1 MPATDPN
8 TTLDIAT
15 LLGYGLL
22 AGLISA
28 IWGFAEIIGKF
39 NLDTWRALRT
49 AGAWMLIGVNFL
61 AALLSYGLVVALI
74 PTANAWG
81 AAILIGL
88 AWPTVLRNTSIK
100 LSQPIDNQG
109 QGQAQAMVRFE
120 EVYARIQNL
129 AQLMING
136 VLTRQRLALAGEL
149 STLSLKTLERH
160 ARQALVLSPLQEEQK
175 MPDDSY
181 VDEIIKREVD
191 DTVKKALLIAVVL
204 NYFGRDTLNDLIKK
218 ERKQPN
224 GNADAVA

>member
-8 TTLDIAT
+8 TALDLAT

-28 IWGFAEIIGKF
+28 IWGFSEIIGKF

-61 AALLSYGLVVALI
+61 AALLSYLLVTALI
-74 PTANAWG
+74 PSANTWG
-81 AAILIGL
+81 AAILVGL

-109 QGQAQAMVRFE
+109 QKEAMVRFE

-149 STLSLKTLERH
+149 NTLTLKTLERH

-181 VDEIIKREVD
+181 VDAIIQRQVD

-218 ERKQPN
+218 ERK
-224 GNADAVA
+224 GNQGSVQA

>member
-1 MPATDPN
+1 MPT

-28 IWGFAEIIGKF
+28 IWGFSEIIGKF

-61 AALLSYGLVVALI
+61 AALLSYWLVAALI
-74 PTANAWG
+74 PSANSWG

-109 QGQAQAMVRFE
+109 QREAMVRFE
-120 EVYARIQNL
+120 EGYARIQNL

-149 STLSLKTLERH
+149 NTLSLKTLERH

-181 VDEIIKREVD
+181 VDEIIARQVD
-191 DTVKKALLIAVVL
+191 DAVKKALLIAVVL

-218 ERKQPN
+218 EKREP
-224 GNADAVA
+224 AAA

>member
-8 TTLDIAT
+8 TALDLAT

-28 IWGFAEIIGKF
+28 IWGFSEIIGKF

-49 AGAWMLIGVNFL
+49 AGAWMLVGVNFL
-61 AALLSYGLVVALI
+61 AALLSYLLVTALI
-74 PTANAWG
+74 PSANTWG
-81 AAILIGL
+81 AAILVGL

-109 QGQAQAMVRFE
+109 QKEAMVRFE

-149 STLSLKTLERH
+149 NTLTLKTLERH

-181 VDEIIKREVD
+181 VDAIIQRQVD

-218 ERKQPN
+218 ERK
-224 GNADAVA
+224 GNQGSVQA

>member
-15 LLGYGLL
+15 LVGYGLL

-28 IWGFAEIIGKF
+28 IWGFSEIIGKF

-61 AALLSYGLVVALI
+61 AALLSYGLVAALI
-74 PTANAWG
+74 PSANSWG

-109 QGQAQAMVRFE
+109 QKEAMVRFE

-149 STLSLKTLERH
+149 NTLTLKTLERH

-218 ERKQPN
+218 ERKQPD
-224 GNADAVA
+224 GNADATA

>member
-8 TTLDIAT
+8 IALDLAA

-28 IWGFAEIIGKF
+28 IWGFSEIIGKF

-49 AGAWMLIGVNFL
+49 AGAWMLVGVNFL
-61 AALLSYGLVVALI
+61 AALLSYLLVAALI
-74 PTANAWG
+74 PSANTWG
-81 AAILIGL
+81 AAILVGL
-88 AWPTVLRNTSIK
+88 AWPTVLRNSSIK

-109 QGQAQAMVRFE
+109 QKEAMVRFE

-149 STLSLKTLERH
+149 NTLTLKTLERH

-181 VDEIIKREVD
+181 VDEIIKRQVD

-218 ERKQPN
+218 ERKGDQ
-224 GNADAVA
+224 GAVVA

>member
-8 TTLDIAT
+8 TALDLAT

-28 IWGFAEIIGKF
+28 IWGFSEIIGKF

-49 AGAWMLIGVNFL
+49 VGAWMLVGVNFL
-61 AALLSYGLVVALI
+61 AALLSYLLVTALI
-74 PTANAWG
+74 PSANTWG
-81 AAILIGL
+81 AAILVGL

-109 QGQAQAMVRFE
+109 QKEAMVRFE

-149 STLSLKTLERH
+149 NTLTLKTLERH

-181 VDEIIKREVD
+181 VDAIIQRQVD

-218 ERKQPN
+218 ERK
-224 GNADAVA
+224 GNQGSVQA

>member
-8 TTLDIAT
+8 TTFDLAA
-15 LLGYGLL
+15 LAGYGLL

-28 IWGFAEIIGKF
+28 IWGFSEIIGKF

-61 AALLSYGLVVALI
+61 AALLSYLLVAALI
-74 PTANAWG
+74 PSANTWG
-81 AAILIGL
+81 AAILVGL

-109 QGQAQAMVRFE
+109 QKEAMVRFE

-149 STLSLKTLERH
+149 NTLSLKTLERH

-181 VDEIIKREVD
+181 VDEIIKRQVD

-218 ERKQPN
+218 EQKGDQ
-224 GNADAVA
+224 GALVA

>member
-8 TTLDIAT
+8 TALDLAA
-15 LLGYGLL
+15 LAGYGLL

-28 IWGFAEIIGKF
+28 IWGFSEIIGKF

-61 AALLSYGLVVALI
+61 AALLSYLLVAALI
-74 PTANAWG
+74 PSANTWG
-81 AAILIGL
+81 AAILVGL
-88 AWPTVLRNTSIK
+88 AWPTVLRNSSIK

-109 QGQAQAMVRFE
+109 QKEAMVRFE

-149 STLSLKTLERH
+149 NTLSLKTLERH

-181 VDEIIKREVD
+181 VDEIIKRQVD

-218 ERKQPN
+218 EQKGDQ
-224 GNADAVA
+224 GALVA

>member
-1 MPATDPN
+1 MPATDP
-8 TTLDIAT
+8 TVSIDLIAT
-15 LLGYGLL
+15 LGYGIL

-28 IWGFAEIIGKF
+28 IWGLSEIIGKF
-39 NLDTWRALRT
+39 NLDTGRALRT
-49 AGAWMLIGVNFL
+49 GGAWMLIGVNFL
-61 AALLSYGLVVALI
+61 AALISYCLVVALI
-74 PTANAWG
+74 PAANNWG

-109 QGQAQAMVRFE
+109 QKEAMVRFE

-181 VDEIIKREVD
+181 VDEIMQRDAD
-191 DTVKKALLIAVVL
+191 DTVKKSLLIAVVL

-218 ERKQPN
+218 ERKDKN
-224 GNADAVA
+224 DASATE

>member
-8 TTLDIAT
+8 TALDLAA
-15 LLGYGLL
+15 LAGYGLL

-28 IWGFAEIIGKF
+28 IWGFSEIIGKF

-61 AALLSYGLVVALI
+61 AALLSYLLVAALI
-74 PTANAWG
+74 PSANTWG
-81 AAILIGL
+81 AAILVGL
-88 AWPTVLRNTSIK
+88 AWPTVLRNSSIK

-109 QGQAQAMVRFE
+109 QKEAMVRFE

-149 STLSLKTLERH
+149 NTLSLKTLERH

-181 VDEIIKREVD
+181 VDEIIKRQVD

-218 ERKQPN
+218 EQKGDQ
-224 GNADAVA
+224 GAVVA

>member
-8 TTLDIAT
+8 TALDLAA
-15 LLGYGLL
+15 LAGYGLL

-28 IWGFAEIIGKF
+28 IWGFSEIIGKF

-61 AALLSYGLVVALI
+61 AALLSYLLVAALI
-74 PTANAWG
+74 PSANTWG
-81 AAILIGL
+81 AAILVGL

-109 QGQAQAMVRFE
+109 QKEAMVRFE

-149 STLSLKTLERH
+149 NTLSLKTLERH

-181 VDEIIKREVD
+181 VDEIIKRQVD

-218 ERKQPN
+218 EQKGDQ
-224 GNADAVA
+224 GAVVA

>member
-1 MPATDPN
+1 MPT

-28 IWGFAEIIGKF
+28 IWGFSEIIGKF

-61 AALLSYGLVVALI
+61 AALLSYGLVAALI
-74 PTANAWG
+74 PSANSWG

-109 QGQAQAMVRFE
+109 QKEAMVRFE

-149 STLSLKTLERH
+149 NTLTLKTLERH

-181 VDEIIKREVD
+181 VDEIIARQVD
-191 DTVKKALLIAVVL
+191 DAVKKALLIAVVL

-224 GNADAVA
+224 GSADATA

>member
-1 MPATDPN
+1 MPATDP
-8 TTLDIAT
+8 TISIDLIAT
-15 LLGYGLL
+15 LGYGIL

-28 IWGFAEIIGKF
+28 IWGLSEIIGKF
-39 NLDTWRALRT
+39 NLDTGRALRT
-49 AGAWMLIGVNFL
+49 GGAWMLIGVNFL
-61 AALLSYGLVVALI
+61 AALISYCLVVALI
-74 PTANAWG
+74 PAANNWG

-109 QGQAQAMVRFE
+109 QKEAMVRFE

-181 VDEIIKREVD
+181 VDEIMQRDAD
-191 DTVKKALLIAVVL
+191 DAVKKSLLIAVVL
-204 NYFGRDTLNDLIKK
+204 NYFGRDTLNDLVKK
-218 ERKQPN
+218 ERKDKN
-224 GNADAVA
+224 GAGGAE

>member
-1 MPATDPN
+1 MPT

-15 LLGYGLL
+15 LLGYGCL

-28 IWGFAEIIGKF
+28 IWGFSEIIGKF

-61 AALLSYGLVVALI
+61 AALLSYGLVAALI
-74 PTANAWG
+74 PSANSWG

-109 QGQAQAMVRFE
+109 QKEAMVRFE

-149 STLSLKTLERH
+149 NTLTLKVLERH

-181 VDEIIKREVD
+181 VDEIIARQVD
-191 DTVKKALLIAVVL
+191 DAVKKALLIAVVL

-218 ERKQPN
+218 ERKQPD
-224 GNADAVA
+224 GNAGATA

>member
-8 TTLDIAT
+8 TALDLAT

-28 IWGFAEIIGKF
+28 IWGFSEIIGKF

-61 AALLSYGLVVALI
+61 AALLSYLLVTALI
-74 PTANAWG
+74 PSANTWG
-81 AAILIGL
+81 AAILVGL

-109 QGQAQAMVRFE
+109 QKEAMVRFE

-149 STLSLKTLERH
+149 NTLTLKTLERH

-181 VDEIIKREVD
+181 VDAIIQRQVD

-218 ERKQPN
+218 ERKDHN
-224 GNADAVA
+224 GAGAVA

>member
-1 MPATDPN
+1 MPT

-15 LLGYGLL
+15 LLGYGCL

-28 IWGFAEIIGKF
+28 IWGFSEIIGKF

-61 AALLSYGLVVALI
+61 AALLSYGLVAALI
-74 PTANAWG
+74 PSANSWG

-109 QGQAQAMVRFE
+109 QQEAMVRFE
-120 EVYARIQNL
+120 EVYARIQSL

-149 STLSLKTLERH
+149 NTLSLKTLERH

-181 VDEIIKREVD
+181 VDEIIARQVD
-191 DTVKKALLIAVVL
+191 DAVKKALLIAVVL

-224 GNADAVA
+224 GSADATA

>member
-28 IWGFAEIIGKF
+28 IWGFSEIIGKF

-49 AGAWMLIGVNFL
+49 AGAWMLVGVNFL
-61 AALLSYGLVVALI
+61 AALLSYGLVAALI
-74 PTANAWG
+74 PSANSWG
-81 AAILIGL
+81 AAILVGL

-109 QGQAQAMVRFE
+109 QQEAMVRFE

-149 STLSLKTLERH
+149 NTLTLKTLERH

-181 VDEIIKREVD
+181 VDEIMARKVD

-218 ERKQPN
+218 ERKPSN
-224 GNADAVA
+224 GSADATA

>member
-15 LLGYGLL
+15 LVGYGLL

-28 IWGFAEIIGKF
+28 IWGLSEIIGKF
-39 NLDTWRALRT
+39 NLDTGRALGT
-49 AGAWMLIGVNFL
+49 PGAWMLIGVNFL
-61 AALLSYGLVVALI
+61 AALLSYWLVVALI
-74 PTANAWG
+74 PSANAWG

-109 QGQAQAMVRFE
+109 QKEAMVRFE

-181 VDEIIKREVD
+181 VDEIIQRQVD
-191 DTVKKALLIAVVL
+191 DAVKKALLIAVVL

-218 ERKQPN
+218 ERKQLD
-224 GNADAVA
+224 GSADAVA

>member
-8 TTLDIAT
+8 TALDLAT

-28 IWGFAEIIGKF
+28 IWGFSEIIGKF

-61 AALLSYGLVVALI
+61 AALLSYLLVTALI
-74 PTANAWG
+74 PSANTWG
-81 AAILIGL
+81 AAILVGL

-109 QGQAQAMVRFE
+109 QKEAMVRFE

-149 STLSLKTLERH
+149 NTLTLKTLERH

-181 VDEIIKREVD
+181 VDAIIQRQVD

-218 ERKQPN
+218 ERKGDQ
-224 GNADAVA
+224 GAVVA

>member
-8 TTLDIAT
+8 TALDLAT

-28 IWGFAEIIGKF
+28 IWGFSEIIGKF

-61 AALLSYGLVVALI
+61 AALLSYLLVAALI
-74 PTANAWG
+74 PSANAWG
-81 AAILIGL
+81 AAILVGL

-109 QGQAQAMVRFE
+109 KKEAMVRFE

-181 VDEIIKREVD
+181 VDEIMQRQVD
-191 DTVKKALLIAVVL
+191 DTVKKSLLIAVVL

-218 ERKQPN
+218 DKKS
-224 GNADAVA
+224 DSSVDVVA

>member
-1 MPATDPN
+1 MPN

-15 LLGYGLL
+15 LVGYGLL

-28 IWGFAEIIGKF
+28 IWGFSEIIGKF

-61 AALLSYGLVVALI
+61 AALLSYGLVAALI
-74 PTANAWG
+74 PSANSWG

-109 QGQAQAMVRFE
+109 QKEAMVRFE

-149 STLSLKTLERH
+149 NTLTLKTLERH

-181 VDEIIKREVD
+181 VDEIIARQVD
-191 DTVKKALLIAVVL
+191 DAVKKALLIAVVL

-218 ERKQPN
+218 EKREP
-224 GNADAVA
+224 GAA

>member
-8 TTLDIAT
+8 TALDLAT

-28 IWGFAEIIGKF
+28 IWGFSEIIGKF

-61 AALLSYGLVVALI
+61 AALLSYLLVTALI
-74 PTANAWG
+74 PSANTWG
-81 AAILIGL
+81 AAILVGL

-109 QGQAQAMVRFE
+109 QKEAMVRFE

-149 STLSLKTLERH
+149 NTLTLKTLERH

-181 VDEIIKREVD
+181 VDAIIQRQVD

-204 NYFGRDTLNDLIKK
+204 NYFGRDTLNDLIKQ
-218 ERKQPN
+218 ERK
-224 GNADAVA
+224 GNQGSVQA

>member
-8 TTLDIAT
+8 TALDLAT

-28 IWGFAEIIGKF
+28 IWGFSEIIGKF

-49 AGAWMLIGVNFL
+49 AGAWMLVGVNFL
-61 AALLSYGLVVALI
+61 AALLSYLLVTALI
-74 PTANAWG
+74 PSANTWG
-81 AAILIGL
+81 AAILVGL

-109 QGQAQAMVRFE
+109 QKEAMVRFE

-149 STLSLKTLERH
+149 NTLTLKTLERH

-181 VDEIIKREVD
+181 VDEIIQRKVD

-218 ERKQPN
+218 ERK
-224 GNADAVA
+224 GNQGSVQA

>member
-1 MPATDPN
+1 M
-8 TTLDIAT
+8 
-15 LLGYGLL
+15 
-22 AGLISA
+22 
-28 IWGFAEIIGKF
+28 
-39 NLDTWRALRT
+39 
-49 AGAWMLIGVNFL
+49 
-61 AALLSYGLVVALI
+61 
-74 PTANAWG
+74 
-81 AAILIGL
+81 
-88 AWPTVLRNTSIK
+88 LRNTSIK

-109 QGQAQAMVRFE
+109 QKEAMVRFE

-149 STLSLKTLERH
+149 NTLTLKTLERH

-181 VDEIIKREVD
+181 VDEIIARQVD

-218 ERKQPN
+218 EKREP
-224 GNADAVA
+224 AAA

>member
-8 TTLDIAT
+8 TALDLAA

-28 IWGFAEIIGKF
+28 IWGFSEIIGKF

-49 AGAWMLIGVNFL
+49 AGAWMLVGVNFL
-61 AALLSYGLVVALI
+61 AALLSYLLVAALI
-74 PTANAWG
+74 PSANTWG
-81 AAILIGL
+81 AAILVGL

-109 QGQAQAMVRFE
+109 QKEAMVRFE

-149 STLSLKTLERH
+149 NTLTLKTLERH

-181 VDEIIKREVD
+181 VDEIIKRQVD

-218 ERKQPN
+218 ERKGDQ
-224 GNADAVA
+224 GAVVA

>member
-1 MPATDPN
+1 MPT

-15 LLGYGLL
+15 LLGYGCL

-28 IWGFAEIIGKF
+28 IWGFSEIIGKF

-61 AALLSYGLVVALI
+61 AALLSYGLVAALI
-74 PTANAWG
+74 PSANSWG

-109 QGQAQAMVRFE
+109 QKEAMVRFE

-149 STLSLKTLERH
+149 NTLSLKTLERH

-181 VDEIIKREVD
+181 VDEIIARQVD

-224 GNADAVA
+224 DSAGAVA

>member
-1 MPATDPN
+1 MPT

-28 IWGFAEIIGKF
+28 IWGFSEIIGKF

-61 AALLSYGLVVALI
+61 AALLSYGLVAALI
-74 PTANAWG
+74 PSANSWG

-109 QGQAQAMVRFE
+109 QKEAMVRFE

-149 STLSLKTLERH
+149 NTLTLKTLERH

-181 VDEIIKREVD
+181 VDEIIARQVD
-191 DTVKKALLIAVVL
+191 DAVKKALLIAVVL

-218 ERKQPN
+218 EKKES
-224 GNADAVA
+224 AVA

>member
-1 MPATDPN
+1 MPTTDPN
-8 TTLDIAT
+8 MTLNLAT
-15 LLGYGLL
+15 LAGYGLL

-28 IWGFAEIIGKF
+28 IWGFSEIIGKF

-61 AALLSYGLVVALI
+61 AALLSYLLVAALI
-74 PTANAWG
+74 PSANAWG
-81 AAILIGL
+81 AAILVGL

-109 QGQAQAMVRFE
+109 QKEAMVRFE

-181 VDEIIKREVD
+181 VDEIMQRQNID
-191 DTVKKALLIAVVL
+191 DTIKKTMLIAIMY
-204 NYFGRDTLNDLIKK
+204 NYFGRDTLNDLVKK
-218 ERKQPN
+218 ERKDQN
-224 GNADAVA
+224 SAGAAA

>member
-1 MPATDPN
+1 MPT

-28 IWGFAEIIGKF
+28 IWGFSEIIGKF

-61 AALLSYGLVVALI
+61 AALLSYGLVAALI
-74 PTANAWG
+74 PSANSWG

-109 QGQAQAMVRFE
+109 QKEAMVRFE

-149 STLSLKTLERH
+149 NTLTLKTLERH

-181 VDEIIKREVD
+181 VDEIIARQVD
-191 DTVKKALLIAVVL
+191 DAVKKALLIAVVL

-218 ERKQPN
+218 EKKEP
-224 GNADAVA
+224 AAV